1 MEGKRSDTRS
11 PNYWLLVW
19 RQFRKDRLAMAGL
32 FLVLFLVGV
41 ALLASVLASNK
52 PIVLKYGG
60 RWYLPAVRES
70 FFLPDHP
77 DLRSLNFKRLQAL
90 LQPED
95 FALLPPVRY
104 SPTDYDLEVILSP
117 PSREH
122 PFGTDDRGR
131 DVLSRMI
138 YGSRVSL
145 SVGFVAVGIYVF
157 IGTVLGALAGFYRG
171 AVDVIISRLIEVM
184 MNFPTFFL
192 IITIIA
198 FLPPHIFWIM
208 AAIGFTGWPGV
219 ARLVRG
225 EFLKLKDQE
234 FVTAAEASGVS
245 AWRIICRHVLPN
257 AIGPVLVAATF
268 GVAGAI
274 LVESSLSFLGFG
286 VPPPTPSWGD
296 TLSQSR
302 AYIDF
307 AWWLT
312 TFPGVAIFLT
322 ITAYNLVGEGLRD
335 ASDPRLIERG
345 WKAAS

>member
-1 MEGKRSDTRS
+1 MEGASRGTRS

-19 RQFRKDRLAMAGL
+19 HQFRKERLAMAGL
-32 FLVLFLVGV
+32 YLVLFLFAV
-41 ALLASVLASNK
+41 ALLANVLANNK
-52 PIVLKYGG
+52 PIALKFKGK
-60 RWYLPAVRES
+60 WYFPAVRET
-70 FFLPDHP
+70 FLLPEHQ
-77 DLRSLNFKRLQAL
+77 DLRSVNFKRLPTL
-90 LQPED
+90 LEETD
-95 FALLPPVRY
+95 FALFPPVRH

-138 YGSRVSL
+138 YGARVSL
-145 SVGFVAVGIYVF
+145 SVGFVAVGIYVV

-171 AVDVIISRLIEVM
+171 VVDVVISRLIEVM

-208 AAIGFTGWPGV
+208 AAIGITGWPGV

-225 EFLKLKDQE
+225 EFLRLKDQD
-234 FVTAAEASGVS
+234 FVTAAEASSVS
-245 AWRIICRHVLPN
+245 TRRIIFRHMLPN
-257 AIGPVLVAATF
+257 AVGPVLVAATF

-345 WKAAS
+345 LGAA